1 MMLSEPL
8 ALFKFAGPLVNR
20 HCFLFAAHHHSLL
33 NLIMASHVHWTTYCK
48 HRKLLTSSLTVTQQ
62 SHTQIMHT
70 TIRFLSKT
78 LYSSSVPLC
87 PCLNL
92 RQITRHL
99 HVFQAPIHTKYVSSA
114 QQGYV
119 AVRER
124 GLSCFKEEWERILKE
139 QDVTEPFWSV
149 KWIIEHVLRKYSH
162 SEVCISLSLSFPPS
176 PSLVSILSN

>member
-1 MMLSEPL
+1 MILSEPL

-20 HCFLFAAHHHSLL
+20 HCFLFAAHHHSLP
-33 NLIMASHVHWTTYCK
+33 NLSMASHVHWTTYCK

-78 LYSSSVPLC
+78 LYSSVPLC

-92 RQITRHL
+92 WQITRHL

-162 SEVCISLSLSFPPS
+162 SEVCLSLSLLPSLSLSHIHS
-176 PSLVSILSN
+176 E